1 MNHEFG
7 LDYWSNR
14 INAWED
20 FPDVRGTING
30 SLGAEFEKYQRSLV
44 EEFLGWQA
52 AIVSEYKREDQF
64 ITHNL
69 DFEWRGYS
77 YGVQRPIIILKLQ
90 RGADCGRM
98 RHLPSDAGRTDR
110 CGNRLWR

>member
-1 MNHEFG
+1 MCIR
-7 LDYWSNR
+7 DR
-14 INAWED
+14 
-20 FPDVRGTING
+20 ING

-69 DFEWRGYS
+69 DLDVYKR
-77 YGVQRPIIILKLQ
+77 QI
-90 RGADCGRM
+90 
-98 RHLPSDAGRTDR
+98 
-110 CGNRLWR
+110 

>member
-52 AIVSEYKREDQF
+52 AIVSEYKRE
-64 ITHNL
+64 ISLSLTI
-69 DFEWRGYS
+69 W
-77 YGVQRPIIILKLQ
+77 ILS
-90 RGADCGRM
+90 GEVIPTACSRM
-98 RHLPSDAGRTDR
+98 
-110 CGNRLWR
+110 